1 MPNLTTLDGG
11 SVSVSEDAV
20 AALGD
25 ALVGDLLTPESAEYD
40 DARSLW
46 NAIAPYA
53 TGEAYVNFMTEEEGD
68 RLELAYGSGYQR
80 LVELKNRYDPGNLF
94 RMNQNIRPTV

>member
-40 DARSLW
+40 DARS
-46 NAIAPYA
+46 
-53 TGEAYVNFMTEEEGD
+53 
-68 RLELAYGSGYQR
+68 
-80 LVELKNRYDPGNLF
+80 
-94 RMNQNIRPTV
+94 QNIRPTV

>member
-1 MPNLTTLDGG
+1 MPNLATLDGG

-40 DARSLW
+40 DARS
-46 NAIAPYA
+46 
-53 TGEAYVNFMTEEEGD
+53 
-68 RLELAYGSGYQR
+68 
-80 LVELKNRYDPGNLF
+80 
-94 RMNQNIRPTV
+94 QNIRPTV